1 MKMTKGQRRFKAPR
15 LWPRLPAR
23 ESYCGAIAVERPLKI
38 YFWIF
43 PVAVLGSSLMK
54 VTLCGALKCARTKEQ
69 GARSKG
75 LRARSGEL
83 GARRMEQGA
92 GSERLGRK
100 NRRARSSSPLC
111 LRIPHTIGITG
122 HAQR

>member
-83 GARRMEQGA
+83 GAWSKERGVRDWA
-92 GSERLGRK
+92 GKTEEPDQ
-100 NRRARSSSPLC
+100 AHPF
-111 LRIPHTIGITG
+111 
-122 HAQR
+122 A